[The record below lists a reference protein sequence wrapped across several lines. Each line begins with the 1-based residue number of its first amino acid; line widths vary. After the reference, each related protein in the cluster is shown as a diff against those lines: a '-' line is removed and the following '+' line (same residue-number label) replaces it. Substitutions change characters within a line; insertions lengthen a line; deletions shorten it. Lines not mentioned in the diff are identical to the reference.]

1 MKKILSVFIAIIF
14 MSSILYS
21 EKKAEQKELK
31 ISFGEMKREAAEK
44 IRKITEN
51 KKIVEKMIEKAE
63 KEKDLRW
70 KICLDDVMTT
80 IAGIIA
86 SSKSTEKRMINLG
99 ETGKKSAAESQF
111 VLIRGLA
118 DSAEQALAEA
128 YSCERK
134 ISTVQAKTRIEVEKD
149 DSLTDDGVSGSMGV
163 GFADDFVS
171 SKNKSNLED
180 SDFAD
185 AAGSDESGGPAET
198 PEETGG
204 EADSIAEDDG
214 IASPEIEDVSPTRY

>member
-1 MKKILSVFIAIIF
+1 MKKTLMIFIAIVFIF
-14 MSSILYS
+14 SILYA
-21 EKKAEQKELK
+21 EEQKGLK
-31 ISFGEMKREAAEK
+31 ISFAEMKREAAEK
-44 IRKITEN
+44 IRKITEA
-51 KKIVEKMIEKAE
+51 KKTVEKMIEKAE

-80 IAGIIA
+80 ITGIIA
-86 SSKSTEKRMINLG
+86 SSKSSEKRMINLG
-99 ETGKKSAAESQF
+99 GTEKQSTAESQL

-134 ISTVQAKTRIEVEKD
+134 ISTVQAKTRVEVEKD
-149 DSLTDDGVSGSMGV
+149 DSLSEDEGVSGSMGV
-163 GFADDFVS
+163 GFTDDFVS
-171 SKNKSNLED
+171 SKNKSNLGD

-185 AAGSDESGGPAET
+185 AAGSDESGSPVET